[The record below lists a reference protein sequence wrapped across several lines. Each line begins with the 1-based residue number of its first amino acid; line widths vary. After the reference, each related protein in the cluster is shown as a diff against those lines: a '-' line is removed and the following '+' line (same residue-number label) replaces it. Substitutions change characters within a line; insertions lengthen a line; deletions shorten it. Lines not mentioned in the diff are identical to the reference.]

1 MMVRR
6 KECDQS
12 GRIQFLQA
20 QQAVEDRHRSSLV
33 LWLDHQVRGRQG
45 RDLVFVKGFVLLRQ
59 DQECLMHTY
68 DLSHS
73 PLSLLEE
80 CVAAGEEGRTEQ
92 NCLGRS
98 SPVIRRVKESNRVP
112 SPPARIIPQRPGRKL
127 VELSAVPRLRT
138 PIEFRASACRDDS
151 CMLPYRQIRGHS
163 ACNLNKGQIN

>member
-20 QQAVEDRHRSSLV
+20 QQAVEDRHRGSLV

-80 CVAAGEEGRTEQ
+80 CVAAEDGAEL
-92 NCLGRS
+92 LGTVVAGHS
-98 SPVIRRVKESNRVP
+98 SRQRKQSRAVAAGKDY
-112 SPPARIIPQRPGRKL
+112 PPAAGTETGRI
-127 VELSAVPRLRT
+127 E
-138 PIEFRASACRDDS
+138 
-151 CMLPYRQIRGHS
+151 RGAAPS
-163 ACNLNKGQIN
+163 NTY